1 MSHVIS
7 SPSAAATTTTPRII
21 GRWMISFAGFPLGG
35 FLALILIGPVDST
48 TSALAGG
55 LITGAVLGLVQAW
68 AIRLNRREL
77 AAWSLATAVG
87 LAAGLTL
94 GASIVDFGTGVGDL
108 ALQGA
113 VTGAAVG
120 LAQAVVLRS
129 RTGSVALAWPMYL
142 AATYALGWVITTAG
156 GIAVADQFTIFGS
169 FGALAAALLTSV
181 LPVFLATRTTATTTE
196 ESSS

>member
-7 SPSAAATTTTPRII
+7 SPPAAATTTTSRII

-35 FLALILIGPVDST
+35 FLAMILTGPVDST

-55 LITGAVLGLVQAW
+55 IVTGAVLGLVQAW
-68 AIRLNRREL
+68 ALRLDRSQL
-77 AAWSLATAVG
+77 TAWTLATALG

-94 GASIVDFGTGVGDL
+94 GASIVDFGTGMGDL
-108 ALQGA
+108 AVQGA

-129 RTGSVALAWPMYL
+129 RTGAVALAWPMYL

-156 GIAVADQFTIFGS
+156 GIAVEDQFTTFGS
-169 FGALAAALLTSV
+169 FGALTVTVLTSI
-181 LPVFLATRTTATTTE
+181 LPVLLATRFSVTE
-196 ESSS
+196 KSSS

>member
-7 SPSAAATTTTPRII
+7 SPPAAATTTTSRII

-35 FLALILIGPVDST
+35 FLAMILTGPVDST

-55 LITGAVLGLVQAW
+55 LVTGAVLGLVQAW
-68 AIRLNRREL
+68 ALRLDRRQL
-77 AAWSLATAVG
+77 AAWTLATAFG

-94 GASIVDFGTGVGDL
+94 GASIVDFGTGMGDL

-113 VTGAAVG
+113 VTGAVVG

-129 RTGSVALAWPMYL
+129 RAGDVALAWPMYL

-156 GIAVADQFTIFGS
+156 GIAVEDQFTTFGAY
-169 FGALAAALLTSV
+169 GALAAALLTSV
-181 LPVFLATRTTATTTE
+181 LPVFLASRTTTTE

>member
-7 SPSAAATTTTPRII
+7 SPAAATTTTPRII

-35 FLALILIGPVDST
+35 FLAMILTGPVDST
-48 TSALAGG
+48 RSALAGG
-55 LITGAVLGLVQAW
+55 LVTGAVLGLVQAW
-68 AIRLNRREL
+68 ALRLDRRQL
-77 AAWSLATAVG
+77 AAWTLATAFG

-94 GASIVDFGTGVGDL
+94 GASIVDFGTGMGDL

-113 VTGAAVG
+113 VTGAVVG

-129 RTGSVALAWPMYL
+129 RAGDVALAWPMYL

-156 GIAVADQFTIFGS
+156 GIAVEDQFTTFGS

-181 LPVFLATRTTATTTE
+181 LPVFLATRTTSTE

>member
-1 MSHVIS
+1 MSHVIP
-7 SPSAAATTTTPRII
+7 SPAAAATTTTPRII

-35 FLALILIGPVDST
+35 FLAMILTGPVDST

-55 LITGAVLGLVQAW
+55 LVTGAALGLVQAW
-68 AIRLNRREL
+68 ALRLDRRQL
-77 AAWSLATAVG
+77 TAWTLATALG

-94 GASIVDFGTGVGDL
+94 GASIVDFGTGMGDL

-113 VTGAAVG
+113 VTGAVVG

-129 RTGSVALAWPMYL
+129 RTGDVALAWPMYL

-156 GIAVADQFTIFGS
+156 GIAVEDQFTTFGS

-181 LPVFLATRTTATTTE
+181 LPVFLATRTTSTE

>member
-7 SPSAAATTTTPRII
+7 SPPAAATTTTPRII

-35 FLALILIGPVDST
+35 FLAMILTGPVDST

-55 LITGAVLGLVQAW
+55 IVTGAVLGLVQAW
-68 AIRLNRREL
+68 ALRLDRRQL
-77 AAWSLATAVG
+77 TAWTLATALG

-94 GASIVDFGTGVGDL
+94 GASIVDFGTGMGDL
-108 ALQGA
+108 AVQGA

-129 RTGSVALAWPMYL
+129 RTGDVALAWPMYL

-156 GIAVADQFTIFGS
+156 GIAVEDQFTTFGS
-169 FGALAAALLTSV
+169 FGALTVTLLTSV
-181 LPVFLATRTTATTTE
+181 LPVLLATRSTSTE
-196 ESSS
+196 MSS

>member
-7 SPSAAATTTTPRII
+7 SPPAAATTTTPRII

-35 FLALILIGPVDST
+35 FLAMILTGPVDST
-48 TSALAGG
+48 RSALAGG
-55 LITGAVLGLVQAW
+55 LVTGAVLGLVQAW
-68 AIRLNRREL
+68 ALRLDRRQL
-77 AAWSLATAVG
+77 AAWTLATAFG

-94 GASIVDFGTGVGDL
+94 GASIVDFGTGMGDL

-113 VTGAAVG
+113 VTGAVVG

-129 RTGSVALAWPMYL
+129 RTGDVALAWPMYL

-156 GIAVADQFTIFGS
+156 GIAVEDQFTTFGS

-181 LPVFLATRTTATTTE
+181 LPVFLATRTTSTE